1 MKIKIILAGAGV
13 AFCAALGAAPL
24 SVTTAVQTR
33 PDPEAP
39 VIAVLKAGSEQPA
52 PTDKA
57 GPAPAGWSAVEVNG
71 PFEGYVRNRDLTK
84 QLDVLPGAPVYLA
97 PREDSGV
104 LAVFEKG
111 DKAAIT
117 GLHGGWT
124 QVRLEK
130 TVVGYIRTGPAEPA
144 PAAAAAAAPTAPA
157 MPAPAAPSSS
167 PPAAAPASA
176 PPAGAPSPPGEIV
189 ALSRLFEGTLAS
201 SQSILAPRRP
211 YGWQLEDSSG
221 KRIAYVDLT
230 KLLLTDQIENYAGR
244 AVVVLGSIR
253 PVRESKDFVIVAD
266 GFRLK

>member
-1 MKIKIILAGAGV
+1 MKTKTILTAAG
-13 AFCAALGAAPL
+13 FALGAAL
-24 SVTTAVQTR
+24 DAATLTVSTAVQTQ
-33 PDPEAP
+33 PDPAST
-39 VIAVLKAGSEQPA
+39 VITVLKAGSEQPA

-57 GPAPAGWSAVEVNG
+57 GPAPAGWSAVEVPG

-84 QLDVLPGAPVYLA
+84 QLDVLPGASIYVA
-97 PREDSGV
+97 PKDGAGV

-124 QVRLEK
+124 QVRLDK
-130 TVVGYIRTGPAEPA
+130 ALVGYIRTGPEEPA
-144 PAAAAAAAPTAPA
+144 PSSAATPVPVAPAAPTLPAGSVSSAPA
-157 MPAPAAPSSS
+157 SASPPSAAPAAPS
-167 PPAAAPASA
+167 
-176 PPAGAPSPPGEIV
+176 GDNGV

-201 SQSILAPRRP
+201 TRTLLAPRRP
-211 YGWQLEDSSG
+211 YDWQLLDAAG
-221 KRIAYVDLT
+221 KRIAYVDLA

-253 PVRESKDFVIVAD
+253 PVKETNDLVIEVE